1 MNTTIPISTVQT
13 TSSGSPAAD
22 SNFRSQV
29 SPGSRQGHAFPSS
42 FHPPPSCFQAFFFF
56 FAHHHLASWTTHQN
70 CPFEI
75 RKGSRNQKSSCAVPA
90 RGREGTAFEALSSF
104 LNPLL
109 NTHPLTGAGSP
120 PHYPCPS
127 AGGRWN
133 SWLSISLPVMRLPLG
148 AANTNQAGSRLPA
161 LQAMPAT
168 SCLPSFS

>member
-22 SNFRSQV
+22 SNFRSHV

-42 FHPPPSCFQAFFFF
+42 FHPPVFRPFFFF
-56 FAHHHLASWTTHQN
+56 CTPPSGKLNNTSKL
-70 CPFEI
+70 PFWNKE
-75 RKGSRNQKSSCAVPA
+75 REQKPKVKLCSSSQ
-90 RGREGTAFEALSSF
+90 REGRTAFEALSSF